1 MNNELLK
8 QFYRLG
14 LTENEVE
21 NILTIAPE
29 IGTLSVESF
38 KKNCEILV
46 KFGYPKIDLDAL
58 LLANPNIFTHS
69 QNELTS
75 LLEDLLSETGDIEEA
90 LKTNP
95 FII

>member
-8 QFYRLG
+8 QLYRLG

-21 NILTIAPE
+21 DILSIAPE
-29 IGTLSVESF
+29 FKNLSVENF
-38 KKNCEILV
+38 KNNCEMLV

-69 QNELTS
+69 EDELSTQ
-75 LLEDLLSETGDIEEA
+75 LEDLLAETGDIEEA
-90 LKTNP
+90 LKVNP
-95 FII
+95 FVI